1 MQSSSTKIGS
11 WESHTKGFG
20 SKILRK
26 SGWKEGQ
33 SVGKNSHGLIE
44 PLICEAKGQFDGKQ
58 VNVIKKSKSYIDEKK
73 IHLIKELEKLMLD
86 SDDADKGKGEPKSNT
101 PTIFQPLKP
110 YRLGSV
116 SGPIVWL

>member
-1 MQSSSTKIGS
+1 MQTSSTEIAS
-11 WESHTKGFG
+11 WENHTKGFG
-20 SKILRK
+20 SKILKK

-44 PLICEAKGQFDGKQ
+44 PLICEENGQFDGNQ
-58 VNVIKKSKSYIDEKK
+58 VKVIKKPKSYSDERK
-73 IHLIKELEKLMLD
+73 IRLINELDKLMLD
-86 SDDADKGKGEPKSNT
+86 SDTEDEKPKSKTSNVVK
-101 PTIFQPLKP
+101 PLRP